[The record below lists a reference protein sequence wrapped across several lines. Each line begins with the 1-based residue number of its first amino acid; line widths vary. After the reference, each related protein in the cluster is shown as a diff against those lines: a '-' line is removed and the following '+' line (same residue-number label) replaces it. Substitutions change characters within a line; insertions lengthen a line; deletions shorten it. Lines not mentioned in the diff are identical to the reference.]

1 MKKRRNWPRAA
12 RRFGAERLVFL
23 DETAVTT
30 QMVRAFAR
38 ALRGERVVDIVPGS
52 WQRLTV
58 ISAVRAE
65 GIFATQAF
73 QGALDQVAFQV
84 WVKQFLAPSLR
95 VGDVVVMDNLKVHK
109 DPQALAEIRRVG
121 AKVRFLPP
129 YSPELNPIEEL
140 WSKFKWSIRSDR
152 PRTVTE
158 MYQAVQRAI
167 QTISVENIAA
177 WFNHAYPSIIS

>member
-1 MKKRRNWPRAA
+1 M
-12 RRFGAERLVFL
+12 
-23 DETAVTT
+23 
-30 QMVRAFAR
+30 
-38 ALRGERVVDIVPGS
+38 DIVPGS
-52 WQRLTV
+52 WDRLTV

-65 GIFATQAF
+65 GIFATQALK
-73 QGALDQVAFQV
+73 GSLDGVGFQV
-84 WVKQFLAPSLR
+84 WVKHFLVPSLR

-109 DPQALAEIRRVG
+109 DSQALAEIRRAG

-152 PRTVTE
+152 PRTISE
-158 MYQAVQRAI
+158 LNLAIMRAI